1 MRVARFLAKG
11 KEPEHLATGYM
22 KRWLLDQ
29 RLRHPEAVRIFGFDV
44 EVSDA
49 DRKRAIRA
57 YEVWAPVPRGVRPS
71 QGVRVRQVPGALY
84 AVLRVRDALLDPY
97 ARIPAGWKQLSEWV
111 RLSRDVQLTEGL
123 CLEEHVQTAGSIHL
137 DLFAPVV
144 RVERGRR
151 ASPRRRRVPQ

>member
-1 MRVARFLAKG
+1 MLVVPRTRHEAVRIVSLEPMRVARFLAKG

-57 YEVWAPVPRGVRPS
+57 
-71 QGVRVRQVPGALY
+71 
-84 AVLRVRDALLDPY
+84 
-97 ARIPAGWKQLSEWV
+97 
-111 RLSRDVQLTEGL
+111 
-123 CLEEHVQTAGSIHL
+123 
-137 DLFAPVV
+137 
-144 RVERGRR
+144 
-151 ASPRRRRVPQ
+151 